1 MIKEK
6 YIVFR
11 VMIRDDGKIAC
22 LARDCFDK
30 FKDAKKFLK
39 KYHKG
44 KRLKVCNRLY
54 TIDCVG
60 VATSDCNDVIFFS
73 LSSEY
78 SKRYTMAFLEQGE

>member
-11 VMIRDDGKIAC
+11 VMIKDDGKIAC

-60 VATSDCNDVIFFS
+60 GYYIRLQRCYIFVF
-73 LSSEY
+73 E
-78 SKRYTMAFLEQGE
+78 F